1 MTITTTCRTTLTNN
15 IVRSAREVQSIME
28 TVANRDGVTR
38 AGEQKRIDHLNTFR
52 VACVRRL
59 AEVKRGA

>member
-38 AGEQKRIDHLNTFR
+38 KGEQKRIDRLTAFR
-52 VACVRRL
+52 AACVRRL
-59 AEVKRGA
+59 NAVKMGA

>member
-38 AGEQKRIDHLNTFR
+38 KGEQRRIDQLNNFR

-59 AEVKRGA
+59 NAVKMGA